1 MGEIYSS
8 YCEFRFERYWMP
20 GHTHLQVS
28 YIDLS
33 NVPTVG
39 LEYVRAL
46 MHIHRAIDPHH
57 GLRMMF
63 GKSLCPARVILVPLG
78 GGLLAL
84 LAVDRW
90 D

>member
-1 MGEIYSS
+1 
-8 YCEFRFERYWMP
+8 
-20 GHTHLQVS
+20 
-28 YIDLS
+28 
-33 NVPTVG
+33 
-39 LEYVRAL
+39 